1 MGWFGFGK
9 SKKKSKD
16 ANTNSSSSNYSSD
29 NYLQASG
36 IGSQIAND
44 QIDTLIANK
53 DNLQNQAGTVNVNP
67 KFNDFLERNKRDD
80 GSYNSAAQA
89 IINQYDTG
97 TNAYQQQMQ
106 KIINS
111 NPSAAQAYKK
121 RFPITSGIQNLAG
134 AASNL
139 IPGVGMAKGILK
151 VLGNFGKGTKNIFN
165 QAKTGIT
172 NSGAYNDFKDL
183 ITIDEKPPTDMGTRM
198 SSMDQADADA
208 ASLNMAD
215 ISGPS
220 TSTDIIEIKDNKVKT
235 KDNIDKVNNAQKT
248 LTEALDM
255 QNFKR
260 ILQNPT
266 AIETLPVNFKSTLDT
281 LLQNNQLNSSDYL
294 KSQQLLRDKGTPVG
308 PFINGYNNAGITNAL
323 PNNNQVA
330 TNLFNNFTP
339 TLESISN
346 FNESLNDGQGFDVDV
361 NDQSLEYNK
370 DLFGGNL
377 NLGISNNNGNPTAGI
392 NWSTSLG

>member
-1 MGWFGFGK
+1 MGIFSFLSGK
-9 SKKKSKD
+9 NKNKD
-16 ANTNSSSSNYSSD
+16 ANTNSSSSNNN
-29 NYLQASG
+29 NYNSYLEASG
-36 IGSQIAND
+36 TGNQIAND

-67 KFNDFLERNKRDD
+67 KFNDFIKRNTVN
-80 GSYNSAAQA
+80 GVPNSAAQA

-97 TNAYQQQMQ
+97 TNAYQQEMQ
-106 KIINS
+106 KIIKS

-139 IPGVGMAKGILK
+139 IPGVGMAKSILGVLNKMGGGAQTGLNK
-151 VLGNFGKGTKNIFN
+151 VKE
-165 QAKTGIT
+165 GIT
-172 NSGAYNDFKDL
+172 NSDAYNDFIKM
-183 ITIDEKPPTDMGTRM
+183 ITIDEKPATDMGTRM

-294 KSQQLLRDKGTPVG
+294 KSQQLLRDKGTPIG

>member
-1 MGWFGFGK
+1 MGWFSNFFGG
-9 SKKKSKD
+9 STKKEP
-16 ANTNSSSSNYSSD
+16 SSSSGSSQPNSPQSQSIKESDDAIQNLIDNKDKYQNNQIAGDNRNEYQMRMQALKTGQTFDPSNFTFTDRKGNQISAGSD
-29 NYLQASG
+29 NKT
-36 IGSQIAND
+36 IGN
-44 QIDTLIANK
+44 
-53 DNLQNQAGTVNVNP
+53 AGGA
-67 KFNDFLERNKRDD
+67 E
-80 GSYNSAAQA
+80 
-89 IINQYDTG
+89 
-97 TNAYQQQMQ
+97 
-106 KIINS
+106 
-111 NPSAAQAYKK
+111 AYKE

-134 AASNL
+134 AATNL
-139 IPGVGMAKGILK
+139 IPGVGMVKGILK

-183 ITIDEKPPTDMGTRM
+183 ITKDEKPPTDMGTTM

-248 LTEALDM
+248 LTEALNI

-308 PFINGYNNAGITNAL
+308 PFINGYNNVGITNAL
-323 PNNNQVA
+323 PNNNKVA

>member
-1 MGWFGFGK
+1 
-9 SKKKSKD
+9 
-16 ANTNSSSSNYSSD
+16 
-29 NYLQASG
+29 
-36 IGSQIAND
+36 
-44 QIDTLIANK
+44 
-53 DNLQNQAGTVNVNP
+53 
-67 KFNDFLERNKRDD
+67 
-80 GSYNSAAQA
+80 
-89 IINQYDTG
+89 
-97 TNAYQQQMQ
+97 
-106 KIINS
+106 
-111 NPSAAQAYKK
+111 
-121 RFPITSGIQNLAG
+121 
-134 AASNL
+134 
-139 IPGVGMAKGILK
+139 
-151 VLGNFGKGTKNIFN
+151 
-165 QAKTGIT
+165 
-172 NSGAYNDFKDL
+172 
-183 ITIDEKPPTDMGTRM
+183 
-198 SSMDQADADA
+198 
-208 ASLNMAD
+208 
-215 ISGPS
+215 
-220 TSTDIIEIKDNKVKT
+220 
-235 KDNIDKVNNAQKT
+235 
-248 LTEALDM
+248 M

>member
-1 MGWFGFGK
+1 
-9 SKKKSKD
+9 
-16 ANTNSSSSNYSSD
+16 
-29 NYLQASG
+29 
-36 IGSQIAND
+36 
-44 QIDTLIANK
+44 
-53 DNLQNQAGTVNVNP
+53 
-67 KFNDFLERNKRDD
+67 
-80 GSYNSAAQA
+80 
-89 IINQYDTG
+89 
-97 TNAYQQQMQ
+97 
-106 KIINS
+106 
-111 NPSAAQAYKK
+111 
-121 RFPITSGIQNLAG
+121 
-134 AASNL
+134 
-139 IPGVGMAKGILK
+139 
-151 VLGNFGKGTKNIFN
+151 
-165 QAKTGIT
+165 
-172 NSGAYNDFKDL
+172 
-183 ITIDEKPPTDMGTRM
+183 MGTRM